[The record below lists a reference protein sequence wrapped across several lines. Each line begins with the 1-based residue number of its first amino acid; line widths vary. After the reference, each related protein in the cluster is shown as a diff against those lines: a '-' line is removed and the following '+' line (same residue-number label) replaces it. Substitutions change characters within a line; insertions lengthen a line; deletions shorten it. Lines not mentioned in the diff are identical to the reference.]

1 MKKNIELIMFDL
13 DGTLVDSMKDIAN
26 AGNFTLENF
35 GLAKKS
41 VQEITSYVGEGR
53 EHLVKKLLGDKQ
65 VFLKEAVSVFG
76 EYYKKHSMDNST
88 LYPHVKE
95 ILEYFKDKK
104 KAVVS
109 NKNRGEVVSV
119 LNALAI
125 YDYFDSI
132 MGGDEVEY
140 KKPSAFPLNKT
151 MQRFHIDKGES
162 IMVGDMDI
170 DILAGKNAGILTC
183 AVTYGVSKKEVII
196 RAEPDFIIDDI
207 GKLRDIIS

>member
-35 GLAKKS
+35 GLMKKS

-53 EHLVKKLLGDKQ
+53 EHLVKKLLGNKQ
-65 VFLKEAVSVFG
+65 GFLKEAVSMFG
-76 EYYKKHSMDNST
+76 EYYKKHSMDNSI
-88 LYPHVKE
+88 LYPNVKKV
-95 ILEYFKDKK
+95 LEYFKDKK
-104 KAVVS
+104 KAVIS
-109 NKNRGEVVSV
+109 NKNHEEVVSN
-119 LNALAI
+119 LKAFAI
-125 YDYFDSI
+125 YDYFENI
-132 MGGDEVEY
+132 IGGDEVEY
-140 KKPSAFPLNKT
+140 IKPSPFHLCKT
-151 MQRFHIDKGES
+151 MQGFHINKRKS

-183 AVTYGVSKKEVII
+183 AVTYGVSKKENII

>member
-13 DGTLVDSMKDIAN
+13 DGTLVDSMKDITN

-35 GLAKKS
+35 GLMKKS
-41 VQEITSYVGEGR
+41 EQEITSYVGDGR

-65 VFLKEAVSVFG
+65 NFLKEAVSVFG
-76 EYYKKHSMDNST
+76 EYYKKHSMDNSI
-88 LYPHVKE
+88 LYPNVKE
-95 ILEYFKDKK
+95 VLEYFKDKK

-109 NKNRGEVVSV
+109 NKNHEEVVSN
-119 LNALAI
+119 LKSLAI
-125 YDYFDSI
+125 YDYFKNI
-132 MGGDEVEY
+132 IGGDEVEY
-140 KKPSAFPLNKT
+140 IKPSPFQLCKT
-151 MQRFHIDKGES
+151 MQGFHVNEKKS

-183 AVTYGVSKKEVII
+183 AVTYGVSKKEDII

-207 GKLRDIIS
+207 IKLKDIIC

>member
-35 GLAKKS
+35 GLKTKS

-65 VFLKEAVSVFG
+65 DFLKEAVSAFG
-76 EYYKKHSMDNST
+76 KYYKKHSMDNSI
-88 LYPHVKE
+88 LYPNVKG

-109 NKNRGEVVSV
+109 NKNREEVVSN
-119 LNALAI
+119 LKSLAI
-125 YDYFDSI
+125 YEYFENI
-132 MGGDEVEY
+132 IGGDEVEH
-140 KKPSAFPLNKT
+140 KKPSAFFLNKT
-151 MQRFHIDKGES
+151 MQKLHVNKEKS

-170 DILAGKNAGILTC
+170 DISAGKNAGILTC
-183 AVTYGVSKKEVII
+183 AVTYGVSKKEDII

-207 GKLRDIIS
+207 IKLKEII

>member
-13 DGTLVDSMKDIAN
+13 DGTLIDSMKDIAN

-41 VQEITSYVGEGR
+41 IQEIISYVGEGR
-53 EHLVKKLLGDKQ
+53 EYLVKKLLGDNQ
-65 VFLKEAVSVFG
+65 IFLNEAISVFG
-76 EYYKKHSMDNST
+76 EYYRKHFSDNSV
-88 LYPHVKE
+88 LYPNVKE

-109 NKNRGEVVSV
+109 NKNRAEVISN
-119 LNALAI
+119 LKSLGI
-125 YDYFDSI
+125 YDYFENI
-132 MGGDEVEY
+132 IGGDEVEY
-140 KKPSAFPLNKT
+140 RKPFPFHLCKT
-151 MQRFHIDKGES
+151 MQKLHINKEKS

-183 AVTYGVSKKEVII
+183 AVTYGVSKKEDII

-207 GKLRDIIS
+207 GKLRDII

>member
-13 DGTLVDSMKDIAN
+13 DGTLVDSLKDIAN

-35 GLAKKS
+35 GLMRKS

-53 EHLVKKLLGDKQ
+53 EHLIEKLLGDNQ
-65 VFLKEAVSVFG
+65 NFLKEAISVFG
-76 EYYKKHSMDNST
+76 EYYKKHASDNSI
-88 LYPHVKE
+88 LYPNVKE

-109 NKNRGEVVSV
+109 NKNYEEVVSN
-119 LNALAI
+119 LKFLAI
-125 YDYFDSI
+125 YDYFENVT
-132 MGGDEVEY
+132 GGNEVEY
-140 KKPSAFPLNKT
+140 RKPSPFHLYKT
-151 MQRFHIDKGES
+151 MQILHVNKEKS

-183 AVTYGVSKKEVII
+183 AVTYGVSKKEDII
-196 RAEPDFIIDDI
+196 RAEPNFIIDDI
-207 GKLRDIIS
+207 GKLRDIIC

>member
-1 MKKNIELIMFDL
+1 MRKNIELIMFDL

-35 GLAKKS
+35 GLMKKS
-41 VQEITSYVGEGR
+41 EQEITSYVGEGR

-65 VFLKEAVSVFG
+65 SFLKEAVSVFG
-76 EYYKKHSMDNST
+76 EYYKKHSMDNSI
-88 LYPHVKE
+88 LYPNVKE
-95 ILEYFKDKK
+95 ILKYFKDEK

-109 NKNRGEVVSV
+109 NKNREEVVSI
-119 LNALAI
+119 LKSLAI
-125 YDYFDSI
+125 YDYFDNI
-132 MGGDEVEY
+132 IGGDEVEH
-140 KKPSAFPLNKT
+140 KKPSSFPLYKI
-151 MQRFHIDKGES
+151 MQRLYIDKEKS

-183 AVTYGVSKKEVII
+183 AVTYGVSKKEDII

-207 GKLRDIIS
+207 IKLRDII

>member
-41 VQEITSYVGEGR
+41 IQEITSYVGEGR
-53 EHLVKKLLGDKQ
+53 EHLVKKLLGDNQ
-65 VFLKEAVSVFG
+65 DFLKEAISVFG
-76 EYYKKHSMDNST
+76 EYYSKHSIDNSI
-88 LYPHVKE
+88 LYPNVKE
-95 ILEYFKDKK
+95 ILEYFQDKK

-109 NKNRGEVVSV
+109 NKNRAEVISN
-119 LNALAI
+119 LKSLAI
-125 YDYFDSI
+125 YDYFENI
-132 MGGDEVEY
+132 IGGDEVEY
-140 KKPSAFPLNKT
+140 RKPSPFHLCKT
-151 MQRFHIDKGES
+151 MQKLHINKEKS

-183 AVTYGVSKKEVII
+183 AVTYGVSKKEDII
-196 RAEPDFIIDDI
+196 RAEPDFIIDDVI
-207 GKLRDIIS
+207 KLKEII

>member
-35 GLAKKS
+35 GLKTKS
-41 VQEITSYVGEGR
+41 IQEIISYVGEGR
-53 EHLVKKLLGDKQ
+53 EYLVKKLLGDNQ
-65 VFLKEAVSVFG
+65 DFLNEAISVFG
-76 EYYKKHSMDNST
+76 EYYRKHFSDNSV
-88 LYPHVKE
+88 LYPNVKE
-95 ILEYFKDKK
+95 ILEHFKDKK

-109 NKNRGEVVSV
+109 NKNHEEVVSN
-119 LNALAI
+119 LKSLGI
-125 YDYFDSI
+125 YDYFDNI

-140 KKPSAFPLNKT
+140 KKPSSFPLNKT
-151 MQRFHIDKGES
+151 MQRLHINKEKS

-183 AVTYGVSKKEVII
+183 AVTYGVSKKEDIV

-207 GKLRDIIS
+207 GKLKDII